1 MKESLKFDCSKIF
14 HFANESEVGA
24 LSTQAHE
31 AFKALREGTC
41 PGNDFLGWMDLP
53 VQMTE
58 AEIADIEKTA
68 ADLRTRT
75 QVMVVI
81 GIGGS

>member
-41 PGNDFLGWMDLP
+41 PGNDFLGYPGD
-53 VQMTE
+53 
-58 AEIADIEKTA
+58 
-68 ADLRTRT
+68 
-75 QVMVVI
+75 
-81 GIGGS
+81 GGHWHRWFLFGGTGGHRGSFQ

>member
-14 HFANESEVGA
+14 HFASESEVGA

-41 PGNDFLGWMDLP
+41 PGNDFFRLDGFACSND
-53 VQMTE
+53 
-58 AEIADIEKTA
+58 
-68 ADLRTRT
+68 RSRNC
-75 QVMVVI
+75 
-81 GIGGS
+81 